1 MKTDRH
7 IPRALTADVKL
18 GHFVDRPEDS
28 NLRWAAARP
37 WARRLLAY
45 LIVGSIPL
53 FADARSL
60 AAQQLS
66 TPGELQPP
74 GPSATPSLHQLAFEG
89 MAGEVSRPDRG
100 KTALAAVAETGPVA
114 AKAKA
119 ELQPKAFARSDPRA
133 VGLLHKV
140 LTMLVYGPAF
150 HAKVRETVWTNG
162 REVVGVGTYEQ
173 AGEGSGRFQLQLTMH
188 DGDGKH
194 RLQQISDGRLAW
206 TRSEIAGKVTLRRV
220 DVGRLDEWVGKS
232 VGHLDI
238 APSLAVGA
246 WAELLT
252 TIGRDHT
259 LKVVGARLEG
269 EPVWVLTGELK
280 ADRRAQ
286 VMADSGRDQWPML
299 YPTHVRI
306 AIRSQPVPS
315 SGFGELLPVRFEFWS
330 DPIDAEKPS
339 DQEAT
344 ETRAATGQGRLIT
357 LVELYSIQPI
367 KPPPAERFR
376 FENQDAEVN
385 FINETDRYIRSYGVQ
400 LTERELRSL
409 RR

>member
-7 IPRALTADVKL
+7 IPRALNLGVKQSPHANGCDASHPRSSTPPAL
-18 GHFVDRPEDS
+18 
-28 NLRWAAARP
+28 AK
-37 WARRLLAY
+37 RLLAC
-45 LIVGSIPL
+45 LIVGSITL
-53 FADARSL
+53 VVEDRAAY
-60 AAQQLS
+60 AQQRS
-66 TPGELQPP
+66 APGESLP
-74 GPSATPSLHQLAFEG
+74 GRSAMTPALDPLAFEEQTG
-89 MAGEVSRPDRG
+89 DVSQSLGP
-100 KTALAAVAETGPVA
+100 KSALAAITENGPAAAEAVTDREP
-114 AKAKA
+114 
-119 ELQPKAFARSDPRA
+119 ETLQRSDPRA
-133 VGLLHKV
+133 VGLLHRV
-140 LTMLVYGPAF
+140 LTMLVHGPAF

-173 AGEGSGRFQLQLTMH
+173 AGEGSGRFHLQLTMH

-252 TIGRDHT
+252 TIGRDHV

-269 EPVWVLTGELK
+269 EPVWVLTGQLK

-286 VMADSGRDQWPML
+286 VMNENGRDTWPML
-299 YPTHVRI
+299 YPTRVRI
-306 AIRSQPVPS
+306 AIRSQPDPS
-315 SGFGELLPVRFEFWS
+315 TGFGELLPVRFEFWS
-330 DPIDAEKPS
+330 DPVHAETGS
-339 DQEAT
+339 DEEA
-344 ETRAATGQGRLIT
+344 AANNKAMDEGRLIT
-357 LVELYSIQPI
+357 LVELYSIQPVN
-367 KPPPAERFR
+367 PPPAERFR

-385 FINETDRYIRSYGVQ
+385 FINETDRYIQSYGVQ